1 MDLAALAPSAR
12 PLGMHSANAVGIT
25 LSIPPFTLSLTQS
38 PSLLRSNAT
47 QGTTGAVL
55 WSITPHL
62 ARYLL
67 SPGSPFTL
75 LLTPSSTVLELGCGV
90 AAVLAATVGTRVAAY
105 YQSDLPSMTKLA
117 AQNLAANLPPPPRR
131 KQQGYRPP
139 NVVTIDVDWENT
151 ELPSHPALRK
161 MGGPLDL
168 VIASDCVYNEG
179 LVPAFV
185 DTLVAACRLH
195 RGEGEDDGEGEGEGE
210 GNRGRTLVL
219 VAQETRSPDVMECFL
234 IEFMRRFVVYRVP
247 DDRLSEELGGE
258 RGYVLHVGVL
268 RRG

>member
-12 PLGMHSANAVGIT
+12 PLGMHSANATTIT

-38 PSLLRSNAT
+38 PSLLRSNAA

-62 ARYLL
+62 ACYLL
-67 SPGSPFTL
+67 STKNPFAP
-75 LLTPSSTVLELGCGV
+75 LLTPTATILELGCGV
-90 AAVLAATVGTRVAAY
+90 AAVLASTLGTRVGAY
-105 YQSDLPSMTKLA
+105 YQSDLGSMTKLA
-117 AQNLAANLPPPPRR
+117 AQNLAANLPASPRR
-131 KQQGYRPP
+131 KPANYRPP
-139 NVVTIDVDWENT
+139 NVSTIEVDWENT
-151 ELPSHPALRK
+151 DLPSHPSLRSLNR
-161 MGGPLDL
+161 PLDI

-185 DTLVAACRLH
+185 DTLEAAGKLH
-195 RGEGEDDGEGEGEGE
+195 REEGEEEEGK
-210 GNRGRTLVL
+210 TLIL

-234 IEFMRRFVVYRVP
+234 TTFMERFVVYRVP
-247 DDRLSEELGGE
+247 DESLSEDLKGD

-268 RRG
+268 RDDVRE